1 MEEGASKSPG
11 NCLGT
16 EDDYDARQWDTREDC
31 EVRQILDRVA
41 DKWSLLVIALLDRR
55 VLRFTELS
63 REIDGISQ
71 RMLTVTLRQ
80 LERDGLVR
88 RTVHPVVPPRVDYEL
103 TPLGATL
110 HDTIQSLVMWTEKH
124 QNEIAAARADYDAR
138 ADVASAAPV
147 APVAVSRGTMAAGRA
162 GVRPVA
168 ADRDGTLPTSRNG
181 TPVAGR
187 DGTLAVDRNGT
198 PAAGRD
204 GTLPASR
211 NGTPVARRDG
221 TPTATPGG
229 DGARAVAVGG
239 DGGRAG
245 VTVPLCE
252 TCGTPIHLART
263 GRPARFCGTAC
274 RQKAHRRRSRAV
286 AHDQG

>member
-1 MEEGASKSPG
+1 MEESTPKSPAH
-11 NCLGT
+11 CSAV

-63 REIDGISQ
+63 RKIDGISQ

-103 TPLGATL
+103 TPLGVTL

-124 QNEIAAARADYDAR
+124 QSEIASARADYDAR
-138 ADVASAAPV
+138 ADVTP
-147 APVAVSRGTMAAGRA
+147 AVTEPRRPATDRNVTRA
-162 GVRPVA
+162 G
-168 ADRDGTLPTSRNG
+168 
-181 TPVAGR
+181 GR
-187 DGTLAVDRNGT
+187 DGTRT
-198 PAAGRD
+198 AATVR
-204 GTLPASR
+204 
-211 NGTPVARRDG
+211 
-221 TPTATPGG
+221 
-229 DGARAVAVGG
+229 
-239 DGGRAG
+239 DGGRAV
-245 VTVPLCE
+245 VTVRDGSRTRASGGRCE
-252 TCGTPIHLART
+252 TCGAPIHSART

-274 RQKAHRRRSRAV
+274 RQKAHRQRAR
-286 AHDQG
+286 ARELS